1 MAEREVERRLAAI
14 LAADV
19 VGYSRLMEVD
29 EAGTLA
35 AMKAHR
41 RELWTPLTGR
51 HGGRVVGTAG
61 DSLLVEFASAVA
73 AIECAVAVQ
82 RGMAERNADLPD
94 GQRMLLRIGVNIG
107 EVIVDGEDIYGE
119 GVNIAAR
126 LEALCEPGGVALS
139 GNVQEQ
145 VQGKLDESLEDTGA
159 QEVKNIARPIR
170 VWRWSEAAAAG
181 PTMSGNEQLLL
192 PDKPSVAVLP
202 LDNMSG
208 DPEQEYFSDGITE
221 DIITALS
228 HVRWL
233 FVIARNSTF
242 AYKGQSPDIRE
253 VARDLGVRYVL
264 EGSVRKGGNKIRI
277 NAQLIDAQTGNHVW
291 AQRYDRDLDDM
302 FALQDEMTE
311 TIVAAIE
318 PELASVE
325 RERARRKPPESLG
338 AWECYQRGLW
348 HLYQFTKDAN
358 AEAQAFFRRA
368 IELDADFAPGY
379 AGLGDALYLSMMH
392 GYAES
397 HAETLSQ
404 GFEAARRAVALDGKD
419 AGARFTLGRLYYMK
433 REHDASIAELKTAVA
448 LNPSFANAYLG
459 LATAMVYSGKASEAI
474 GPADDALRLSPHDP
488 YLWILMVVQ
497 AFARLQLKDY
507 EAALDWSTQAVRQ
520 PSAEIT
526 AYLTHASSLGHLG
539 RHDEGRKAIA
549 EVLRRKPDFSP
560 EYVGNILPYK
570 DTADLDDILD
580 GLRKAG
586 LPE

>member
-1 MAEREVERRLAAI
+1 MAEREIERRLAAI

-19 VGYSRLMEVD
+19 VGYSRLMEAD

-35 AMKAHR
+35 TMKAHR
-41 RELWTPLTGR
+41 RELWTPVTAR

-61 DSLLVEFASAVA
+61 DSLLVEFGSAVA
-73 AIECAVAVQ
+73 AVKCAVAVQ

-94 GQRMLLRIGVNIG
+94 RLRMLLRIGVNIG
-107 EVIVDGEDIYGE
+107 EVIVDDEDIYGE

-145 VQGKLDESLEDTGA
+145 VQGKLDESLEDTG
-159 QEVKNIARPIR
+159 EHKVKNIARPIR
-170 VWRWSEAAAAG
+170 VWRWSEAAGAR
-181 PTMSGNEQLLL
+181 PMVSEIEPLPL
-192 PDKPSVAVLP
+192 PDKPSIAVLP

-242 AYKGQSPDIRE
+242 AYKGKSPDIRE

-264 EGSVRKGGNKIRI
+264 EGSVRKGGNKVRI
-277 NAQLIDAQTGNHVW
+277 SAQLIDAQTGNHVW
-291 AQRYDRDLDDM
+291 AQRYDRDLDDI

-325 RERARRKPPESLG
+325 RERARRKPPGSLD

-348 HLYQFTKDAN
+348 HLYQFDRDAN
-358 AEAQAFFRRA
+358 AEAQGFFRRA
-368 IELDADFAPGY
+368 IELDPNFAPGH

-459 LATAMVYSGKASEAI
+459 LGTALIYSGKAAEAI
-474 GPADDALRLSPHDP
+474 GPTDNALRLSPHDP
-488 YLWILMVVQ
+488 YLWIFMV
-497 AFARLQLKDY
+497 ARALAHLQLKEY
-507 EAALDWSTQAVRQ
+507 EGALDWSTQAIRH

-526 AYLTHASSLGHLG
+526 AYFSYACSLGHLG
-539 RHDEGRKAIA
+539 DHDEGRKAIA

-560 EYVGNILPYK
+560 EYVANILPYK
-570 DTADLDDILD
+570 DPADLDHLLE